1 MSYLDLTTPTH
12 KTWDAFVAEFPGSSI
27 LQTTCWGRLKADFGW
42 NWEIVALG
50 RKRAPTAGALV
61 LYKQLPLKLG
71 TIAYVPRGPLV
82 AWDDEAQLSA
92 LLQNISAS
100 ARRHR
105 AWALWMEPERLDKP
119 VIRQQLPAFGFRSS
133 PTHIQ
138 PPRTIL
144 VDLAVSEEE
153 ILTRMKSKTR
163 YNIRYAERQGITV
176 RQGSVEDAA
185 LYYGLMAKTG
195 QRNEFGIHSET
206 YYRRVLELFLPPGN
220 AALLIAEVEAEP
232 VAAIIVFTWGEKAWY
247 MYGASADQHR
257 NKMPTYALQWAAIKW
272 AQARGCTTYDL
283 WGVPDYNEEI
293 LEDEF
298 TERSDGLWGVYRFKR
313 GFGGQVVRFAGLWEK
328 VLNPL
333 YPLAR
338 KAQQRASRGR

>member
-1 MSYLDLTTPTH
+1 MSYLDLTTPTF
-12 KTWDAFVAEFPGSSI
+12 KAWDTFAAEFPSSSL
-27 LQTTCWGRLKADFGW
+27 LQSTNWGRLKADFGW

-61 LYKQLPLKLG
+61 LYKQLPLKVG

-82 AWDDEAQLSA
+82 AWDDEKQLST
-92 LLQNISAS
+92 LLQNISIS
-100 ARRHR
+100 ARSHR
-105 AWALWMEPERLDKP
+105 AWALWMEPGRLDGA
-119 VIRQQLPAFGFRSS
+119 VIRQQLPAFGFQAST
-133 PTHIQ
+133 THVQ
-138 PPRTIL
+138 PPRTIQ
-144 VDLAVSEEE
+144 VDLVASEEE

-163 YNIRYAERQGITV
+163 YNIRYAARQGVTV
-176 RQGSVEDAA
+176 RRGSVADAA

-195 QRNEFGIHSET
+195 QRNEFGIHSEA
-206 YYRRVLELFLPPGN
+206 YYRRALELFLPTGN
-220 AALLIAEVEAEP
+220 AALFIAEVEAEP

-272 AQARGCTTYDL
+272 AKGRGCTTYDL
-283 WGVPDYNEEI
+283 WGVPDYSEET
-293 LEDEF
+293 LEAEF

-313 GFGGQVVRFAGLWEK
+313 GFGGQVVRFTGLWEK
-328 VLNPL
+328 SLHFL

-338 KAQQRASRGR
+338 GVQQRLNRS